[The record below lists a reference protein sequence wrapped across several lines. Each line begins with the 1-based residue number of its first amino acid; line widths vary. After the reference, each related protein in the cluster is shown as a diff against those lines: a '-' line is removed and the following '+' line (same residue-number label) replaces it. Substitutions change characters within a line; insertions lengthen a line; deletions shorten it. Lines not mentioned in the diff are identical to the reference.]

1 MFKLLKKSIIALF
14 ILSPIIF
21 IAQNQKE
28 CYNTVKYCHQAK
40 RQGYI
45 YNMQSESGAFVQGDT
60 AEITIIVYRNM
71 EYRISLCSPS
81 HSELNGNFEFK
92 IVENITKG
100 EWQEVVK
107 DGETKRKR
115 IYITNEVIRYD
126 NTEDENN
133 QEFIFQSNK
142 TRKISVKIYI
152 PEMSGEENYDLSGA
166 SYSCVGLLIEH
177 QKGVVT
183 GFNR

>member
-1 MFKLLKKSIIALF
+1 MYKILKKSILALF
-14 ILSPIIF
+14 ILSPFFF
-21 IAQNQKE
+21 IAQNQSQ
-28 CYNTVKYCHQAK
+28 CYNTVKYCHK
-40 RQGYI
+40 GKKQGYI

-60 AEITIIVYRNM
+60 AEITIIVYRDM

-100 EWQEVVK
+100 AWEEFESN
-107 DGETKRKR
+107 GETKRKR
-115 IYITNEVIRYD
+115 VYTTNEIVRYD

-142 TRKISVKIYI
+142 TRKISIKAYI
-152 PEMSGEENYDLSGA
+152 PEMSGEENYGLSG
-166 SYSCVGLLIEH
+166 SQYSCVGLLIEH
-177 QKGVVT
+177 QKGVLT
-183 GFNR
+183 GFSR